1 LVVLGY
7 HQATAKPETTAEM
20 RCVRLAGR
28 VGAGLGA
35 DWRDWGRTG
44 GTGGGLAGLGADW
57 RGWGADRRG
66 WGDRRGWAD
75 RRGWGVGKVR
85 LRGGGFRGWLGG

>member
-44 GTGGGLAGLGADW
+44 GAG
-57 RGWGADRRG
+57 GADRRG